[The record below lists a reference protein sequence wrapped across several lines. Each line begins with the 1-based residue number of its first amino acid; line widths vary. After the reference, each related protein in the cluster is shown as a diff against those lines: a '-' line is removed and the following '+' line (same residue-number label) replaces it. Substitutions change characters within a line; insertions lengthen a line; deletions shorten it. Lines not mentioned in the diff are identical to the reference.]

1 MELIVN
7 LIIVFAIII
16 SILKRF
22 NETAGKSDEIRTPRR
37 PPPEAL
43 SEQMNRGGKKA
54 SPESQTEPVP
64 KNEPERVTIEEV
76 FKRFLDQQPPPK
88 PDPASKPE
96 PVHTSEPAYE
106 PMSYYEPAKTVET
119 DSSDDSLELPPVAL
133 PSEMPEPLP
142 QEWEKTQRINLAG
155 NQFLNFKA
163 PDVIRGIVMS
173 EILGP
178 PVSTRETTHWQ

>member
-54 SPESQTEPVP
+54 SPESQTEPAP

-88 PDPASKPE
+88 PE
-96 PVHTSEPAYE
+96 PVYEPESDHTPEPAYE
-106 PMSYYEPAKTVET
+106 PRSYYEPEKPVESGSHE
-119 DSSDDSLELPPVAL
+119 DSFELPWVAL
-133 PSEMPEPLP
+133 SSEMPEPLP
-142 QEWEKTQRINLAG
+142 REWEKTQRVNLAG
-155 NQFLNFKA
+155 TQFLNFKA